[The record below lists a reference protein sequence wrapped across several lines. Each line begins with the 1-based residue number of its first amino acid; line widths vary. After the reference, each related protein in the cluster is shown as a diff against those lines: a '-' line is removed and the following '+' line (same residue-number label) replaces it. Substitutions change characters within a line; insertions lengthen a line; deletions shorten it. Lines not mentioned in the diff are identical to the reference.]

1 MAFTLDGHTSAQNNN
16 NFCTASLTTSNS
28 GDRVVA
34 QITYYSPSGLAGMT
48 ESVTLG
54 GVAMTQRG
62 AIHLDQSG
70 ERGLSIWWA
79 DAASPLSSAAIVANP
94 SIASTAETSI
104 VAFGAYNG
112 GATIAWDSNSSLPAA
127 ANGTSGNPSV
137 SGVST
142 TGANDLLLGFI
153 LTQGSGAVTA
163 GSGFTLVAS
172 SETLPNTYSEYQ
184 AVSSAQSGISVGA
197 TVSSTAWVMVADA
210 LTTGGGANNGSLAE
224 SFADFTLAGV
234 GKADAHGSLAVTWAN
249 FTLSGAGK
257 ATAKGQ
263 LAVTFPNFTLAGTGR
278 LAAKGQLA
286 ATFGDFTLAGTG
298 RLAAKGSLASTF
310 PDFTLVGTGH
320 YGASSNNGA
329 LAVTWGNFTL
339 AGVGRLT
346 AKGTLTSTFGP
357 FRLLG
362 TGRGPP
368 PPAIAPA
375 APSRPGN
382 VPYALGIPGGAPGG
396 TLAAA
401 MQFTRATVAMST
413 WVAQAA
419 NVINNLSNA
428 TARSSAN
435 VTVAV
440 PGSVTATSPTYKM
453 LGLGYH
459 IALAPYLGTAINL
472 TVNGSASD
480 ATLSD
485 LVTLI
490 LTYGIG
496 NAPLNG
502 AALTGKQAGA
512 VYSYTQLVASAQI
525 GFFLNAILQGLT
537 VSTSY
542 WFDLAVGSA
551 GGHTVTFGPVNIAVF
566 EQ

>member
-1 MAFTLDGHTSAQNNN
+1 MTLAVDG
-16 NFCTASLTTSNS
+16 TATGAAGSVVLSTANA
-28 GDRVVA
+28 GDIIVV
-34 QITYYSPSGLAGMT
+34 L
-48 ESVTLG
+48 LG
-54 GVAMTQRG
+54 GVNQNAPGAGATVSGGGLTWTKRG
-62 AIHLDQSG
+62 YANDGSFREVQL
-70 ERGLSIWWA
+70 WWA
-79 DAASPLSSAAIVANP
+79 VAPSPLSSVTI
-94 SIASTAETSI
+94 STAAPANWALTGISAWGI
-104 VAFGAYNG
+104 SGANTTTPFD
-112 GATIAWDSNSSLPAA
+112 ANVSLPATA
-127 ANGTSGNPSV
+127 HGTSIPPTV

-142 TGANDLLLGFI
+142 TNANDMLICGVV
-153 LTQGSGAVTA
+153 GSGSGPPSAA
-163 GSGFTLVAS
+163 GGFTLVWGS
-172 SETLPNTYSEYQ
+172 SVLPVVAGEYDV
-184 AVSSAQSGISVGA
+184 VSSAQSSRSVTFPISA
-197 TVSSTAWVMVADA
+197 TGSWAILADA
-210 LTTGGGANNGSLAE
+210 IQAASGGGSNNGALSE
-224 SFADFTLAGV
+224 TFGDFTLAGV
-234 GKADAHGSLAVTWAN
+234 GKADAHGSLAVTWAD

-263 LAVTFPNFTLAGTGR
+263 LAVTFPAFTLAGTGR

-286 ATFGDFTLAGTG
+286 ATWADFTLAGTG

-357 FRLLG
+357 FLLLG
-362 TGRGPP
+362 AGRGPP

-396 TLAAA
+396 ALAAT

-435 VTVAV
+435 ATVAV
-440 PGSVTATSPTYKM
+440 PGSITATSPTYKM

-459 IALAPYLGTAINL
+459 IALAAYLGTAINL

-502 AALTGKQAGA
+502 AALTGKQVGA

-525 GFFLNAILQGLT
+525 GFFLNAIVQGLT